1 MIICKN
7 ISFLVISPECNEGL
21 YMYRSKVTR
30 GVPLSARSINKSML
44 IGFALDLI
52 TIPVSLVYNAG
63 SNSQDVFKII
73 RQYTDDVKDV
83 SLIINS
89 YLQRS
94 EFIVFDFTRPED
106 DPLAIR
112 LRFDT
117 PLNLQK
123 EIKVRQKCK

>member
-1 MIICKN
+1 
-7 ISFLVISPECNEGL
+7 
-21 YMYRSKVTR
+21 
-30 GVPLSARSINKSML
+30 ML

-123 EIKVRQKCK
+123 EIKVRQKCKEKSASANK